1 MYFDSL
7 NAAWDMAGHGS
18 YVWSAYAI
26 TMAVVASLV
35 ILPHRRARRAQQLL
49 VQAPSA
55 GAGDANQDPTTG
67 GGNASQA

>member
-7 NAAWDMAGHGS
+7 TAAWDMAGHGP

-26 TMAVVASLV
+26 TLAVVASLI

-49 VQAPSA
+49 VRAPSD
-55 GAGDANQDPTTG
+55 GTSDADQDPTIG

>member
-7 NAAWDMAGHGS
+7 NAAWDMAGHGP
-18 YVWSAYAI
+18 YVWSAYLI
-26 TMAVVASLV
+26 TLAVVASLI

-49 VQAPSA
+49 VQAPSD
-55 GAGDANQDPTTG
+55 GSSDADQDSTIG